1 MSTWKESWRQT
12 RVEVMRRDHLPGRYA
27 TRGRRRLIA
36 SAVVLSLALLWA
48 DVAVSWTGAPSDG
61 ADLSDFALLA
71 LSLVIYLPAVSLL
84 NIATRG
90 VVDLS
95 ERDLDERQ
103 VGERLRTVAI
113 AHRLTTGILAAVFVM
128 ALALGVA
135 LGREYSMPG
144 DASFALT
151 LALALTHFV
160 LPLVVSGWRLP
171 DPPGDED

>member
-1 MSTWKESWRQT
+1 M
-12 RVEVMRRDHLPGRYA
+12 
-27 TRGRRRLIA
+27 
-36 SAVVLSLALLWA
+36 
-48 DVAVSWTGAPSDG
+48 
-61 ADLSDFALLA
+61 
-71 LSLVIYLPAVSLL
+71 
-84 NIATRG
+84 
-90 VVDLS
+90 
-95 ERDLDERQ
+95 
-103 VGERLRTVAI
+103 GERLRTVAI